1 MHPCMWPPIWFELL
15 FLDFLCWHNF
25 SRRALPLLNIRI
37 FCWEPCPWRL
47 CRHFKIFQIFSNQP
61 FCCLAHKK
69 VWILSS
75 LYEPFVSLL
84 FIEHCLW
91 LALWIN
97 FDQAVRL
104 CGFWF
109 IDLFFFIL
117 ACLQIGISMCGVGH
131 LLFWK
136 NVLLRFHLV
145 IFNTW
150 LYWWSEMSSSYCNF

>member
-1 MHPCMWPPIWFELL
+1 MHPCMLPPFWFELL

-25 SRRALPLLNIRI
+25 STRALPLLNVII

-75 LYEPFVSLL
+75 LYEHFVSLL

-91 LALWIN
+91 LSLWIS
-97 FDQAVRL
+97 FDQVVRL

-109 IDLFFFIL
+109 IDLFFFNFNLLTDWNQYVRCRPPVVLKQRSSTFSFSYLQHLTVLMVGDVFFIL
-117 ACLQIGISMCGVGH
+117 
-131 LLFWK
+131 
-136 NVLLRFHLV
+136 
-145 IFNTW
+145 
-150 LYWWSEMSSSYCNF
+150 